1 MNRVN
6 LHGMTLKL
14 NIRIL
19 ILTVGLLSSVVLSAQ
34 THLQRMEKDPK
45 AGAGIYCPYSY
56 DAVSEA
62 SKPEGGYKPFYISH
76 FGRHGSR
83 YFSRPM
89 TWQSAIDF
97 FEAAHVEGKL
107 TAEGESL
114 YAAMRIIYDAH
125 EDMYG
130 ELAPLGAV
138 EHRDIARRMY
148 DREKPVFRSK
158 KRNQVRCISSIYSR
172 CIMSMANFTE
182 ELSSLEPDLEV
193 SYLAG
198 KRYNNEYLNSPFPYD
213 FNNDAEQ
220 IIDSLRRADLNPH
233 SLLSLYFSD
242 AEIVVSMNDPY
253 EIEMGIFNFWAICF
267 DLDFLGVDMT
277 PLIPLEELAKCSQID
292 NAAKYAKVA
301 VSEEFGKYTRVKGVN
316 LLKDFVA
323 KADDALRQ
331 DSDVAA
337 DLRFAHD
344 SAFLPLCSLLGIPG
358 YPTYSIAEA
367 YRSWNVADAVP
378 MCSNLQMVFYKGKGD
393 ILVKVLVNEK
403 ETTLNGL
410 TPVQGV
416 FYRWNDIRNLIEGL
430 EGADYVN
437 DNIDKSQNNQLYE

>member
-1 MNRVN
+1 
-6 LHGMTLKL
+6 
-14 NIRIL
+14 
-19 ILTVGLLSSVVLSAQ
+19 
-34 THLQRMEKDPK
+34 
-45 AGAGIYCPYSY
+45 
-56 DAVSEA
+56 
-62 SKPEGGYKPFYISH
+62 
-76 FGRHGSR
+76 
-83 YFSRPM
+83 
-89 TWQSAIDF
+89 
-97 FEAAHVEGKL
+97 
-107 TAEGESL
+107 
-114 YAAMRIIYDAH
+114 
-125 EDMYG
+125 
-130 ELAPLGAV
+130 
-138 EHRDIARRMY
+138 
-148 DREKPVFRSK
+148 
-158 KRNQVRCISSIYSR
+158 
-172 CIMSMANFTE
+172 MSMANFTE

-416 FYRWNDIRNLIEGL
+416 FL
-430 EGADYVN
+430 
-437 DNIDKSQNNQLYE
+437 

>member
-1 MNRVN
+1 
-6 LHGMTLKL
+6 MTLKL
-14 NIRIL
+14 NTRIL
-19 ILTVGLLSSVVLSAQ
+19 ILTVCQLSSAVLSAQ
-34 THLQRMEKDPK
+34 TQLQRMEKDPK

-56 DAVSEA
+56 DAASEV

-83 YFSRPM
+83 YFSRPN
-89 TWQSAIDF
+89 TWQPAIDCF
-97 FEAAHVEGKL
+97 ASAHAEGKL
-107 TAEGESL
+107 TAEGEAL
-114 YAAMRIIYDAH
+114 YAAMKTVYDAH

-138 EHRDIARRMY
+138 EHREIARRMY
-148 DREKPVFRSK
+148 KREKPVFRSR
-158 KRNQVRCISSIYSR
+158 KRNQVRCISSVYSR

-213 FNNDAEQ
+213 FNNDAELV
-220 IIDSLRRADLNPH
+220 IDSLKRADLDPL

-242 AEIVVSMNDPY
+242 AEIVASMKDPY
-253 EIEMGIFNFWAICF
+253 EVEMGLFNFWAICF

-358 YPTYSIAEA
+358 YPTCAIDEA
-367 YRSWNVADAVP
+367 YRTWNVADAVP

-393 ILVKVLVNEK
+393 VLVKVLVNER

-416 FYRWNDIRNLIEGL
+416 YYRWNDIKALIEGL

-437 DNIDKSQNNQLYE
+437 DNIGKSQNNQLYE

>member
-1 MNRVN
+1 
-6 LHGMTLKL
+6 MTPKL
-14 NIRIL
+14 NIHIV
-19 ILTVGLLSSVVLSAQ
+19 ILTVGLLFSAILSAQ
-34 THLQRMEKDPK
+34 TQLQRMEKDPK

-56 DAVSEA
+56 DAASEVSR
-62 SKPEGGYKPFYISH
+62 PEGGYKPFYISH

-83 YFSRPM
+83 YFSRPN
-89 TWQSAIDF
+89 TWQPAIDCF
-97 FEAAHVEGKL
+97 ASAHAEGKL
-107 TAEGESL
+107 TAEGEAL
-114 YAAMRIIYDAH
+114 YAAMKTVYDAH

-158 KRNQVRCISSIYSR
+158 KRNQVRCISSVYSR

-193 SYLAG
+193 TYLAG
-198 KRYNNEYLNSPFPYD
+198 KRYNNEYLNSPFSYD

-220 IIDSLRRADLNPH
+220 IIDSLRCADLDPH

-242 AEIVVSMNDPY
+242 VEIVASMKDPY
-253 EIEMGIFNFWAICF
+253 EVEMGIFNFWAICF

-277 PLIPLEELAKCSQID
+277 PLIPLEELAKCSLVD

-301 VSEEFGKYTRVKGVN
+301 VSDEFGKYTRVKGIN
-316 LLKDFVA
+316 LLKDFLA

-331 DSDVAA
+331 DSEVAA

-367 YRSWNVADAVP
+367 YRSWNVADVVP

-393 ILVKVLVNEK
+393 VLVKVLVNEK
-403 ETTLNGL
+403 ETTLNDL

-416 FYRWNDIRNLIEGL
+416 YYRWNDIKALIEGL

-437 DNIDKSQNNQLYE
+437 ENIDKSQNNQLYE

>member
-1 MNRVN
+1 
-6 LHGMTLKL
+6 MTPKI
-14 NIRIL
+14 NIHIV
-19 ILTVGLLSSVVLSAQ
+19 ILTVGLLFSAILSAQ
-34 THLQRMEKDPK
+34 TQLQRMEKDPK

-56 DAVSEA
+56 DAVSEL
-62 SKPEGGYKPFYISH
+62 SRPKGGYKPFYISH

-83 YFSRPM
+83 YFSRPAA
-89 TWQSAIDF
+89 WQSAVDF
-97 FEAAHVEGKL
+97 FEAAHVAGKL
-107 TAEGESL
+107 TKEGEEL
-114 YAAMRIIYDAH
+114 YAAIKMIYDAH
-125 EDMYG
+125 DGMYG

-138 EHRDIARRMY
+138 EHREVARRMY

-158 KRNQVRCISSIYSR
+158 KRNQVRCISSVYSR

-193 SYLAG
+193 TYLAG

-220 IIDSLRRADLNPH
+220 IIDSLKRADLDPH

-242 AEIVVSMNDPY
+242 AEIVASMKDPY
-253 EIEMGIFNFWAICF
+253 EVEMGLFNFWAICF
-267 DLDFLGVDMT
+267 DVDFLGIDIT
-277 PLIPLEELAKCSQID
+277 PLIPLEELAKCSKID

-331 DSDVAA
+331 DSEVAA

-358 YPTYSIAEA
+358 YPICTIDEA
-367 YRSWNVADAVP
+367 YRTWSVADAVP
-378 MCSNLQMVFYKGKGD
+378 MCSNLQMVFYKGKGEV
-393 ILVKVLVNEK
+393 LVKVLVNEK
-403 ETTLNGL
+403 ETVLNGL
-410 TPVQGV
+410 NPVQGV
-416 FYRWNDIRNLIEGL
+416 FYRWNDIRNLIGGL
-430 EGADYVN
+430 EDSDCVN
-437 DNIDKSQNNQLYE
+437 NNNVNKSQNNQLYE

>member
-1 MNRVN
+1 
-6 LHGMTLKL
+6 MTLKL
-14 NIRIL
+14 NTRIL
-19 ILTVGLLSSVVLSAQ
+19 ILTVCLLSSAVLSAQ
-34 THLQRMEKDPK
+34 TQLQRMEKDPK

-56 DAVSEA
+56 DAASEV

-83 YFSRPM
+83 YFSRPN
-89 TWQSAIDF
+89 TWQPAIDCF
-97 FEAAHVEGKL
+97 ASAHAEGKL
-107 TAEGESL
+107 TAEGEAL
-114 YAAMRIIYDAH
+114 YAAMKTVYDAH

-138 EHRDIARRMY
+138 EHREIARRMY
-148 DREKPVFRSK
+148 KREKPVFRSR
-158 KRNQVRCISSIYSR
+158 KRNQVRCISSVYSR

-182 ELSSLEPDLEV
+182 ELSSLEPDLKV

-213 FNNDAEQ
+213 FNNDAELV
-220 IIDSLRRADLNPH
+220 IDSLKRADLDPH

-242 AEIVVSMNDPY
+242 AEIVASMKDPY
-253 EIEMGIFNFWAICF
+253 EVEMGLFNFWAICF

-358 YPTYSIAEA
+358 YPTCAIDEA
-367 YRSWNVADAVP
+367 YRTWNVADAVP

-393 ILVKVLVNEK
+393 VLVKVLVKER

-416 FYRWNDIRNLIEGL
+416 YYRWNDIKALIEGL

-437 DNIDKSQNNQLYE
+437 DNIGKSQNNQLYE

>member
-1 MNRVN
+1 
-6 LHGMTLKL
+6 MTLKL
-14 NIRIL
+14 NTRIL
-19 ILTVGLLSSVVLSAQ
+19 ILTVCLLSSAVLSAQ
-34 THLQRMEKDPK
+34 TQLQRMEKDPK

-56 DAVSEA
+56 DAASEV

-83 YFSRPM
+83 YFSRPN
-89 TWQSAIDF
+89 TWQPAIDCF
-97 FEAAHVEGKL
+97 ASAHTEGKL
-107 TAEGESL
+107 TAEGEAL
-114 YAAMRIIYDAH
+114 YAAMKTVYDAH

-158 KRNQVRCISSIYSR
+158 KRNQVRCISSVYSR

-213 FNNDAEQ
+213 FNNDAELV
-220 IIDSLRRADLNPH
+220 IDSLKRADLDPL

-242 AEIVVSMNDPY
+242 AEIVASMKDPY
-253 EIEMGIFNFWAICF
+253 EVEMGLFNFWAICF

-358 YPTYSIAEA
+358 YPTCTIKEA
-367 YRSWNVADAVP
+367 YRNWNVADAVP
-378 MCSNLQMVFYKGKGD
+378 MCSNLQMVFYWGKGD
-393 ILVKVLVNEK
+393 VLVKVLVNEK

-416 FYRWNDIRNLIEGL
+416 YYRWNDIKALIEGL

>member
-1 MNRVN
+1 
-6 LHGMTLKL
+6 MTPKL

-19 ILTVGLLSSVVLSAQ
+19 ILAVGLFSSAVLSAQ
-34 THLQRMEKDPK
+34 TQLQRMEKDPR

-56 DAVSEA
+56 DAASEVSR
-62 SKPEGGYKPFYISH
+62 PEGGYKPFYISH

-83 YFSRPM
+83 YFSRPAI
-89 TWQSAIDF
+89 WQAAVDCF
-97 FEAAHVEGKL
+97 AAAHAEGKL
-107 TAEGESL
+107 TAEGEAL
-114 YAAMRIIYDAH
+114 YAAMKAVYDAH

-138 EHRDIARRMY
+138 EHREIARRMY

-158 KRNQVRCISSIYSR
+158 KRNQVRCISSVYSR

-182 ELSSLEPDLEV
+182 ELSSLEPGLEV

-198 KRYNNEYLNSPFPYD
+198 KRYNNEYLNSPFSYN
-213 FNNDAEQ
+213 FNDEAEQ
-220 IIDSLRRADLNPH
+220 IIDSLRRADLDPH
-233 SLLSLYFSD
+233 SLLSLYFND
-242 AEIVVSMNDPY
+242 AEIVTSLSDPY
-253 EIEMGIFNFWAICF
+253 EVEMGIFNFWAICF
-267 DLDFLGVDMT
+267 DLDFLGIDMT
-277 PLIPLEELAKCSQID
+277 QLIPLEELAKCSQID

-301 VSEEFGKYTRVKGVN
+301 VSEEFGKYTRIKGVN

-323 KADDALRQ
+323 KADDALQ
-331 DSDVAA
+331 SDSKVAA

-358 YPTYSIAEA
+358 YPTCAIDEA
-367 YRSWNVADAVP
+367 YRTWNVADAVP

-393 ILVKVLVNEK
+393 VLVKVLVNEK
-403 ETTLNGL
+403 ETVLNGL

-416 FYRWNDIRNLIEGL
+416 YYRWDDIKALIEGL
-430 EGADYVN
+430 ESTENVN

>member
-1 MNRVN
+1 
-6 LHGMTLKL
+6 MTPKL
-14 NIRIL
+14 NIHIV
-19 ILTVGLLSSVVLSAQ
+19 ILTVGLLFSAILSAQ
-34 THLQRMEKDPK
+34 TQMQRMEKDPK

-56 DAVSEA
+56 DAASEVSR
-62 SKPEGGYKPFYISH
+62 PEGGYKPFYISH

-89 TWQSAIDF
+89 TWQMAIDCF
-97 FEAAHVEGKL
+97 ASAHAEGKL
-107 TAEGESL
+107 TAEGEAL
-114 YAAMRIIYDAH
+114 YAAMKTVYDAH

-158 KRNQVRCISSIYSR
+158 KRNQVRCLSSVYSR

-193 SYLAG
+193 TYLAG
-198 KRYNNEYLNSPFPYD
+198 RRYNNEYLNSPFSYD
-213 FNNDAEQ
+213 FNNDAELV
-220 IIDSLRRADLNPH
+220 IDSLKRADLDPH

-242 AEIVVSMNDPY
+242 AEIVASMKDPY
-253 EIEMGIFNFWAICF
+253 EVEMGLFNFWAICF

-358 YPTYSIAEA
+358 YPTCAIDEA
-367 YRSWNVADAVP
+367 YRTWNVADAVP

-393 ILVKVLVNEK
+393 VLVKVLVNEK

-416 FYRWNDIRNLIEGL
+416 YYRWNDIKALIEGL